1 MRNPMR
7 NFLFLLALTGYVDAY
22 SQNLLTNPDAESGDP
37 TSVGWTDVS
46 MGSTG
51 SSCYNNSGWRILGNQ
66 NGFPVAEHGSYF
78 FYAGCSSATG
88 STFEVRQDVNVSA
101 NAGIIDQGWDAFTF
115 SGYMQ
120 VYTQSPPD
128 QAEFIIE
135 YRNSANTTVLTSYA
149 TGLTS
154 NEGTWTFYSNTT
166 TAPVGTRYIR
176 VRLLSK
182 LNTGPSIDG
191 YFDNLS
197 LTTNI
202 PLPVVLSSFTV
213 ATDNTKVKLVWTTS
227 SESGARYFSVQRST
241 NQSDWTDVQRVEA
254 SGGSDT
260 SSTYISF
267 DNDPLAGVSYYRLKE
282 TDNGGNITYSEIRE
296 INFTSDFSGIQLY
309 PNPAKNYLTLSGADL
324 QQMQVSLYNNIGQ
337 MVLVSRSAAN
347 NSITINTSGLTR
359 GIYFLRLS
367 NMHSS
372 EIREVVIQ

>member
-1 MRNPMR
+1 
-7 NFLFLLALTGYVDAY
+7 
-22 SQNLLTNPDAESGDP
+22 
-37 TSVGWTDVS
+37 
-46 MGSTG
+46 
-51 SSCYNNSGWRILGNQ
+51 
-66 NGFPVAEHGSYF
+66 
-78 FYAGCSSATG
+78 
-88 STFEVRQDVNVSA
+88 
-101 NAGIIDQGWDAFTF
+101 
-115 SGYMQ
+115 MQ

-135 YRNSANTTVLTSYA
+135 YRNSANTTVLTSYT

-176 VRLLSK
+176 VRLLAK

-202 PLPVVLSSFTV
+202 PLPVVLSSFTA
-213 ATDNTKVKLVWTTS
+213 ATDNSKVKLVWTTS
-227 SESGARYFSVQRST
+227 SQSGARYFSVQRST

-254 SGGSDT
+254 SGDPDT
-260 SSTYISF
+260 SSTYTSF
-267 DNDPLAGVSYYRLKE
+267 DNDPLAGVSYYRLEE

-309 PNPAKNYLTLSGADL
+309 PNPAKNFLTLSGADL
-324 QQMQVSLYNNIGQ
+324 QQMQVTFYNNIGQ

-367 NMHSS
+367 NMRSS
-372 EIREVVIQ
+372 EIREVVVE